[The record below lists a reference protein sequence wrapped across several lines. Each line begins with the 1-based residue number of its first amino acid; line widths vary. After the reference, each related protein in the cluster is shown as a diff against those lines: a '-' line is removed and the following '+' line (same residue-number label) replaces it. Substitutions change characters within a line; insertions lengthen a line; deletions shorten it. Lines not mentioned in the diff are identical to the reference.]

1 MKLNKRFLGIFLSLS
16 FAISFCVAA
25 SATEK
30 ERKDVVE
37 NVVIDNEDIKN
48 RVDAYGKIKFILEK
62 FGLFDKKIKYSLLM
76 DICSEKMEGPIGVFR
91 KILLS
96 IYKEKAKDLKLII
109 GEVVEKAS
117 EIFTDDKIAF
127 NFFEGAKKDI
137 KDFLAD
143 EINNVTK
150 SLGQVKKEYEEKMEG
165 EKFSKI
171 SKAVYEVTIKGMKQN
186 LERFRRILIDVKNLN
201 YDKFKD

>member
-62 FGLFDKKIKYSLLM
+62 FGLFDEKIKYSLLM
-76 DICSEKMEGPIGVFR
+76 DICSEKMEGPIGMFR

-109 GEVVEKAS
+109 EEVVEKAS
-117 EIFTDDKIAF
+117 EIFTDDEIAF
-127 NFFEGAKKDI
+127 NFFEGAKEDI
-137 KDFLAD
+137 KNFLAD

-150 SLGQVKKEYEEKMEG
+150 SLGQVKKKKKKKMEG